1 MARPNSRLSAH
12 VSPSDPEV
20 IIQPAERVELA
31 DIEAGTDGEVI
42 NLVDDINAERQAYT
56 QCRDDSNSLTEIATS
71 LEELSLLTLESL
83 NEGTGLHAQTL
94 MAIQYGANQ
103 HLARVGSNVAFQ
115 SLESTELSDYDKT
128 VLSIEGLGDSIA
140 KVWDGLMN
148 VAKRAAESIGLFF
161 KHLGDFHAKMVDKL
175 TKLKSQLMALEDK
188 ATGNIKTS
196 AAKRLHYGET
206 NFRQLQPIVKQFLA
220 TSDAYFNYFKANGMK
235 QANTVVGE
243 LMKQENGIPKTDP
256 KVVADYVRGEETQ
269 REKFLDVGYGGA
281 PRTTEQHADHYNME
295 VRHSKGLPG
304 GYRFVSHQ
312 PTLDGKDTAPGDAL
326 FVMHDATFELVADKA
341 GNAPSEMPVL
351 SIKDSIA
358 LVDNMLAF
366 SKRFDDIVEITY
378 DAGEAWWNTEM
389 RDYSKLEKA
398 FEGMRSLS
406 RAEIKALDAE
416 AGAKAFKAGSSAGV
430 RAVLIQAAAYGG
442 SVGGVA
448 AGTATATGAAAG
460 AATAQGVLVGLA
472 AGGVFFAVWVLPVAA
487 AAGTLVWLLNKM
499 FGGFEDKT
507 YFNSDDPNAPI
518 LAMMRGIATARSWAG
533 MYACDTIYAIGDYY
547 RHLAPAL
554 MDYIGDSAK
563 AHLAAQKA
571 DVSDAAAEPA
581 VA

>member
-12 VSPSDPEV
+12 VSPTEPEV
-20 IIQPAERVELA
+20 IIQPAEHVEMA
-31 DIEAGTDGEVI
+31 DIEAGVDGAVI
-42 NLVDDINAERQAYT
+42 NLVDDINAERQTYA
-56 QCRDDSNSLTEIATS
+56 QCRDDSSSLTEIATS

-103 HLARVGSNVAFQ
+103 HLARVGSSVTFK
-115 SLESTELSDYDKT
+115 SLESSEISDYDKT
-128 VLSIEGLGDSIA
+128 VLSVEGLGDSIA

-188 ATGNIKTS
+188 ASGNIKTS
-196 AAKRLHYGET
+196 AAKRLHYGEAS
-206 NFRQLQPIVKQFLA
+206 FRQLLPIVKNFMA
-220 TSDAYFNYFKANGMK
+220 TSDAYLNYFKANGMK
-235 QANTVVGE
+235 QANTVVAE

-256 KVVADYVRGEETQ
+256 KVVADYVRSEETQ
-269 REKFLDVGYGGA
+269 REKFLNVGYGGA
-281 PRTTEQHADHYNME
+281 PRTTEQHATHYNME

-304 GYRFVSHQ
+304 GYRFVSNQ
-312 PTLDGKDTAPGDAL
+312 PVLDDKGTAPGDAL
-326 FVMHDATFELVADKA
+326 YVMHDANFELTADKV

-351 SIKDSIA
+351 SIKDSIT
-358 LVDNMLAF
+358 LVDSMLSF

-378 DAGEAWWNTEM
+378 DASEAWWSTEM
-389 RDYSKLEKA
+389 RDYGKMEKA

-406 RAEIKALDAE
+406 REEIKKLEADAS
-416 AGAKAFKAGSSAGV
+416 AKAFKDGVKSGIRAAVLESVAYSGTAAGVATGVALTGAPASSAV
-430 RAVLIQAAAYGG
+430 
-442 SVGGVA
+442 VA
-448 AGTATATGAAAG
+448 
-460 AATAQGVLVGLA
+460 LA
-472 AGGVFFAVWVLPVAA
+472 AGGAFFAVWIVPSMAVGGAM
-487 AAGTLVWLLNKM
+487 VWLLNKM
-499 FGGFEDKT
+499 FGGYEDKT

-533 MYACDTIYAIGDYY
+533 AYACDTIYAIGDYY

-554 MDYIGDSAK
+554 LDYIGDSAK